1 MMIIHRCQYL
11 YISYCV
17 KLGYK
22 IETNGFSVLSVAIFC
37 TFTVYYFFFLL
48 LWLSGPDQELC
59 VRRRFLK
66 KSRGKDMLM
75 TTSYGR
81 LQAGLPPRL
90 QPCPGNLASVRGP
103 GVHSPTPPQ
112 TSVACEHYRP
122 HSPRPP
128 RGYGPSRLENR
139 FFMLLKL
146 LKYKRNPSYCVYE
159 NKLVGAALL
168 VLYYLLSASSVNI
181 RITPSY
187 SV

>member
-1 MMIIHRCQYL
+1 MHRCQYL
-11 YISYCV
+11 YVSCCV
-17 KLGYK
+17 KLGNK

-37 TFTVYYFFFLL
+37 TFYCFLL
-48 LWLSGPDQELC
+48 LIITMIMSGPDQELC

-90 QPCPGNLASVRGP
+90 QPCPGNLASGRGP

-128 RGYGPSRLENR
+128 RGYGPSRLEN
-139 FFMLLKL
+139 LYAL
-146 LKYKRNPSYCVYE
+146 E
-159 NKLVGAALL
+159 LVDVQEKPFILCL
-168 VLYYLLSASSVNI
+168 
-181 RITPSY
+181 
-187 SV
+187 